1 MTNNTN
7 NSTSGLSY
15 FINKILPK
23 VEMTGLVIT
32 LIGGLFWINNYQG
45 GNNLLTLGLVLVAI
59 CNLILG
65 FGSSN
70 TAIKTPSEKPNFLYH
85 VILPKL
91 INLGISI
98 AAIGTLLDLLF
109 LPGSKQLLLI
119 SGLGLMLLLIIR
131 VVVKPESLFK
141 ENIDKK
147 LVFFALL
154 SIYLWQMEP
163 LSLYLIKYKGHPEL
177 INLFEL
183 SLQDPENP
191 KYRNAIQE
199 YKTKNLLY

>member
-7 NSTSGLSY
+7 NSTSGFSY

-23 VEMTGLVIT
+23 VEMAGLVVT

-59 CNLILG
+59 CNLILA
-65 FGSSN
+65 FGGSNFQTKNISKKSS
-70 TAIKTPSEKPNFLYH
+70 FLYQ
-85 VILPKL
+85 VLLPKL

-98 AAIGTLLDLLF
+98 AAMGTLLDLLF

-119 SGLGLMLLLIIR
+119 SGLGLMSLLIIR

-154 SIYLWQMEP
+154 TIYLWQMEP
-163 LSLYLIKYKGHPEL
+163 LSLYLIKYNGHPEL

-183 SLQDPENP
+183 SLQDPDNP
-191 KYRNAIQE
+191 KYRNAIQQ
-199 YKTKNLLY
+199 YKTKNLLH

>member
-1 MTNNTN
+1 
-7 NSTSGLSY
+7 
-15 FINKILPK
+15 
-23 VEMTGLVIT
+23 MTGLVIT